1 MSVETISDSL
11 KQLGLS
17 QPAAIEGTH
26 PQYNVVDVFRNYIA
40 EELHRISSVDKSIII
55 QALDTPKVLDQGDI
69 IVPIPKL
76 RLKGIN
82 PNENPRNGLK
92 ISIKGNS
99 FLKSNLKGVLQFY
112 FAKTLL
118 YNLVIEDVLKKNQ
131 IMVTYLWVLVKAIV
145 EFSSPNIAKPFHA
158 GHLRSTIIGGFI
170 SNLYEKLAGMSPESI
185 IWEIGETIW
194 FVSCWF

>member
-40 EELHRISSVDKSIII
+40 EELNRISSVDKSIII

-99 FLKSNLKGVLQFY
+99 FLKSNLKECF
-112 FAKTLL
+112 
-118 YNLVIEDVLKKNQ
+118 
-131 IMVTYLWVLVKAIV
+131 
-145 EFSSPNIAKPFHA
+145 
-158 GHLRSTIIGGFI
+158 TILF
-170 SNLYEKLAGMSPESI
+170 
-185 IWEIGETIW
+185 
-194 FVSCWF
+194 C